1 MKIFLDIIRNYTDL
15 VLFLIIWLVILL
27 IYILRQKR
35 QLEQEILKHKQA
47 EDEALSRQSKGRL
60 TSLDVMVSTKNTGE
74 PTATL
79 SDPPG
84 SSPALQSSPPVM
96 SPPPAPAPRP
106 SAPTPAAPPKQPT
119 PAPAPAPTP
128 ARAPT
133 PAPAPAPAPP
143 AKSAA
148 KAAEEAAL
156 LTQYTSGDGGGVEEM
171 ERMLERDPNNLQLLD
186 WLAFMYYSNNDI
198 PKAIQTY
205 SRIIEIEPNNASQ
218 HYYLGNCFFKN
229 NQKDKALAEWN
240 TVIALK
246 PNSKYARKAQER
258 IAKLG
263 T

>member
-1 MKIFLDIIRNYTDL
+1 MKFFLETIQNYTDL

-60 TSLDVMVSTKNTGE
+60 TSLDVMVSTKNNPE

-84 SSPALQSSPPVM
+84 SGPALQSSPPLA
-96 SPPPAPAPRP
+96 SPAPAPAPRP
-106 SAPTPAAPPKQPT
+106 
-119 PAPAPAPTP
+119 PAPTP
-128 ARAPT
+128 TAPQPALASKP
-133 PAPAPAPAPP
+133 PAPASPP
-143 AKSAA
+143 PKAA
-148 KAAEEAAL
+148 VAAEEAAL

-263 T
+263 M

>member
-1 MKIFLDIIRNYTDL
+1 MKLFLDIIRNHTDI
-15 VLFLIIWLVILL
+15 VLFVIIWLVILL

-35 QLEQEILKHKQA
+35 QLEQEILKHKVA

-60 TSLDVMVSTKNTGE
+60 TSLDVMVAAKNAPE
-74 PTATL
+74 PTATY

-96 SPPPAPAPRP
+96 SPPPAPQQRPAPSP
-106 SAPTPAAPPKQPT
+106 AAVPKAAPAKAPTP
-119 PAPAPAPTP
+119 
-128 ARAPT
+128 
-133 PAPAPAPAPP
+133 PP
-143 AKSAA
+143 AQSAA
-148 KAAEEAAL
+148 QAAEEAAL

-198 PKAIQTY
+198 SKAIQTY

-263 T
+263 TA